1 MKNADVM
8 CRHCNYIFDS
18 KIYEV
23 EEEVGALDKAFE
35 ENETIKIMNC
45 PRCGKPNKIYYFK
58 DIVFLADKIKE
69 KNEKDKS

>member
-1 MKNADVM
+1 MKRTDVL
-8 CRHCNYIFDS
+8 CQYCEHIFDS
-18 KIYEV
+18 KVDEM

-45 PRCGKPNKIYYFK
+45 PRCSKPNKIYYFK

-69 KNEKDKS
+69 KK